1 MVSMYVFGYRFPL
14 CTSLSVILLYY
25 LFSSILSD
33 FPVVPVVPVN
43 ITPPPAQIATPQPD
57 EHRSGIHKRLAHI
70 PGLTGSNTSYMIPE
84 NIRKKLTD
92 GWYSHVPLTY
102 LTDKHCEFKN
112 KSTLNVSQDIL
123 SFDPSSGQVIT
134 TSRVLHDNGE
144 LELLFDKWHQAWR
157 WLLELIKDHLP
168 QEYPLWEVHYT
179 QIMNSENRSEL
190 WPLYLAYDAEI
201 HKRTTQFAI
210 DPSIFSIGIWN
221 DLEVRYS
228 HKKTLSMVWND
239 LKHHP
244 VMSTLMFCAH
254 SYLFSHFSAFILD

>member
-1 MVSMYVFGYRFPL
+1 MYVFGYRFLL

-70 PGLTGSNTSYMIPE
+70 PGFTGSNTSYMVPE

-157 WLLELIKDHLP
+157 RLLELIKDHLP

-201 HKRTTQFAI
+201 RKRTTQFAI

-228 HKKTLSMVWND
+228 HKKTLSMV
-239 LKHHP
+239 
-244 VMSTLMFCAH
+244 
-254 SYLFSHFSAFILD
+254 